1 MQKKKEEERIKNKSW
16 QFNNE
21 EQTLIIKKL
30 HHCSEHITTNSLST
44 KTHLKEFQRYGWTV
58 NLYIIYI

>member
-44 KTHLKEFQRYGWTV
+44 KTHLKEFQRYG
-58 NLYIIYI
+58 